1 MILEKLNCEYLKLSP
16 FSYENGYNTGTLK
29 ALQITGKVNDGEL
42 ITKNIDL
49 TVARNRWV
57 VEFTGAQ
64 GITVKQIYVKNIFTG
79 QIFPLLVSQPVQLT
93 NSNLQNII
101 VPRVNTVLHSTL
113 NCPTATV
120 TASLIGATGNITID
134 NLPYNLVME
143 KVTLSLLGIE
153 QDSYF
158 TFLTSP
164 DVVINNNTILLK
176 PSFFG
181 LESFIDGIYSMT
193 TIVTTT
199 DNVLIEEQACFF
211 WDCEM
216 AGKLQLY
223 TDGTE
228 CDPHKMHLLLM
239 HYTLTQSSNN
249 ACNCENMYD
258 IFSYLALSLN
268 NVTNEDCGC
277 K

>member
-1 MILEKLNCEYLKLSP
+1 MILEKLNCDYLKMSP
-16 FSYENGYNTGTLK
+16 FSYENGYNTGILK
-29 ALQITGKVNDGEL
+29 ALQITGKVNDGTL

-49 TVARNRWV
+49 TVPKNKWV
-57 VEFTGAQ
+57 LNFVGGA
-64 GITVKQIYVKNIFTG
+64 GITVTQIYVKNIFTN
-79 QIFPLLVSQPVQLT
+79 QLFPLLLEPVALT
-93 NSNLQNII
+93 NANLQNII
-101 VPRVNTVLHSTL
+101 VPRINTVLHTTL
-113 NCPTATV
+113 NAVTATV
-120 TASLIGATGNITID
+120 TASLIGTVGIITID

-143 KVTLSLLGIE
+143 KATFTLLGID
-153 QDSYF
+153 QDDYF
-158 TFLTSP
+158 TFLLSP
-164 DVVINNNTILLK
+164 DIIINNDVILLK

-181 LESFIDGIYSMT
+181 LDAFVDGIYNMT
-193 TIVTTT
+193 SVVTTT
-199 DNVLIEEQACFF
+199 DNILIEEQGCFF

-249 ACNCENMYD
+249 ACSCENMYD